1 MKLEAQLMRTFSARI
16 LAGCGALLL
25 GATMASAQLATQN
38 DTMVTF
44 SAPVSLPGVTLPA
57 GSYLFKLADSQVNRN
72 VVQVFAQDR
81 SKIFATILAVPA
93 ERTEPADETVITF
106 KEAPANSAP
115 AVQYWYYPGDKRGQE
130 FVYPKSQAVAIANA
144 AHTSVLSVDSDAAD
158 TDAMKSAEISRVE
171 PGANAAPS
179 QTAQAAPATTPESS
193 APAAQP
199 RAAETTTPAAP
210 VTEQAAPAAP
220 TAAAAPST
228 PPAAPS
234 ATASTRATSPEQPAQ
249 PSAVGTSGTA
259 AALPKTASPI
269 PLIGFAGLLA
279 LGSAFGVR
287 AVRRVRA

>member
-1 MKLEAQLMRTFSARI
+1 MKTFSARI
-16 LAGCGALLL
+16 LAGCEAPPL

-38 DTMVTF
+38 DTTVTF

-81 SKIFATILAVPA
+81 SKIFATILAIPA

-106 KEAPANSAP
+106 KEAPAELC
-115 AVQYWYYPGDKRGQE
+115 PGG
-130 FVYPKSQAVAIANA
+130 SIL
-144 AHTSVLSVDSDAAD
+144 VLSGRQARAGVRIS
-158 TDAMKSAEISRVE
+158 EI
-171 PGANAAPS
+171 PGCRDCERRTHVGALGRFRRGGHGRDEVCRDLTRRTRCDAAPS

-193 APAAQP
+193 AQAAQP

-228 PPAAPS
+228 PAAAPS
-234 ATASTRATSPEQPAQ
+234 ATASTRATSPAQPAQ

-269 PLIGFAGLLA
+269 PLIGLL
-279 LGSAFGVR
+279 SARTRHASACARCDESVR
-287 AVRRVRA
+287 NV

>member
-1 MKLEAQLMRTFSARI
+1 MKLEAQLMRTFSARV
-16 LAGCGALLL
+16 LTGCGALLL
-25 GATMASAQLATQN
+25 GATVASAQMTTQN

-44 SAPVSLPGVTLPA
+44 SAPVSLPGITLPA

-72 VVQVFAQDR
+72 VVQVFAKDR
-81 SKIFATILAVPA
+81 SKIFATILAIPA

-158 TDAMKSAEISRVE
+158 MDAMKSAEISRVE
-171 PGANAAPS
+171 PSANAAPS
-179 QTAQAAPATTPESS
+179 QTAQAAPAAAPESS
-193 APAAQP
+193 AQAAQP
-199 RAAETTTPAAP
+199 RTAETTTPAAP
-210 VTEQAAPAAP
+210 VTEQAAPAPAATSTP
-220 TAAAAPST
+220 AAAP
-228 PPAAPS
+228 P
-234 ATASTRATSPEQPAQ
+234 TASSKPATSPAQSTQ